1 MKIREVIET
10 LNNGK
15 RTAVLGKEIGV
26 SEKRFRAAL
35 KAAGYSYDNSAKH
48 WYFSGEGDEP
58 LEKSIF
64 DYVPPKSNK
73 PVANMLKVG
82 NKQVTHQT
90 DNDVRQVNKVMPRSN
105 NIAGF
110 PFTDEE
116 ISVLKQMIAE
126 YLQEKANETPR
137 ERLHKRI
144 MRLEKDK
151 RERKTFFVSEK
162 VIKRLDDF
170 AEKMR
175 FHKSDILEA
184 ALLDFI
190 AKYEGEDEQ

>member
-58 LEKSIF
+58 LDKSIF
-64 DYVPPKSNK
+64 DYVPPKGNNAVSVSNK
-73 PVANMLKVG
+73 KVS
-82 NKQVTHQT
+82 HAA
-90 DNDVRQVNKVMPRSN
+90 DNNIMQVNKTVARNN

-110 PFTDEE
+110 PFSDEE

-190 AKYEGEDEQ
+190 SKYEGEDEQ